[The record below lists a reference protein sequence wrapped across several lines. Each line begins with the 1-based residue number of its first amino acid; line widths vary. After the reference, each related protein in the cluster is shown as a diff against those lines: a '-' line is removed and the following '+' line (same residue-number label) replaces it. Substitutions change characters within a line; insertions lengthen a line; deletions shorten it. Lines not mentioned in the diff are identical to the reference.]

1 MKDGAGE
8 RRFTG
13 FNDRLL
19 KGLELSVPE
28 RFTFRNGLG
37 DEVDG
42 WIIKP
47 PGGERGDRYP
57 ALLEIHGGPRGTYG
71 DGMLHE
77 VQVLAAEGYAVFY
90 TNPRGSAG
98 YGEDFAEAV
107 MRHYGECD
115 YEDLMLFTDEVLRR
129 FDYVDDKHL
138 GVLGGSY
145 GGYMTNW
152 IIGHTRR
159 FAAAVTFRSICN
171 WVRKFGVS
179 DMGHR
184 QPEVISGTKDYWEDI
199 LLYLDRSPI
208 R

>member
-1 MKDGAGE
+1 MSVEHTPPSFKEAGFHCPHCGVYAHQNWFDVALEGAQTIPST
-8 RRFTG
+8 FTWSA
-13 FNDRLL
+13 R
-19 KGLELSVPE
+19 
-28 RFTFRNGLG
+28 
-37 DEVDG
+37 
-42 WIIKP
+42 
-47 PGGERGDRYP
+47 
-57 ALLEIHGGPRGTYG
+57 GGPRGVYG
-71 DGMLHE
+71 DGVFHE
-77 VQVLAAEGYAVFY
+77 FQILASEGYAVVY
-90 TNPRGSAG
+90 THSRGSEG

-115 YEDLMLFTDEVLRR
+115 YEDMMLFTDEVLKR
-129 FDYVDDKHL
+129 FDGIDAERL
-138 GVLGGSY
+138 RVLGGSY